1 MVYKSGFIT
10 FFFLSITTISATLQ
24 NPQLLTSTAP
34 KEESSHTA
42 MTSYSEDDGWVEGIE
57 FPKENW
63 IMRVLVIKQMLLIL
77 QKVHLESDTALK
89 ELYNWYESEEA
100 TPPNELQELFTSHGQ
115 PIVDKENKFFMK
127 LYLVIKY
134 GTRTFNVMNNDGSE
148 ETIRITDTYENL
160 YDKVAATGP

>member
-100 TPPNELQELFTSHGQ
+100 TPEASRCLRCDLELIQCE
-115 PIVDKENKFFMK
+115 DKTNK
-127 LYLVIKY
+127 
-134 GTRTFNVMNNDGSE
+134 NSE
-148 ETIRITDTYENL
+148 G
-160 YDKVAATGP
+160 KSA